1 MNYMM
6 KKYHQRQK
14 IKFYFSGNLRETNT
28 LGNKSNYLPIQQKVV
43 NIKDDLEKIKEQ
55 LNNVL

>member
-1 MNYMM
+1 MM
-6 KKYHQRQK
+6 KNITKGK
-14 IKFYFSGNLRETNT
+14 IKFYFSEILRETS